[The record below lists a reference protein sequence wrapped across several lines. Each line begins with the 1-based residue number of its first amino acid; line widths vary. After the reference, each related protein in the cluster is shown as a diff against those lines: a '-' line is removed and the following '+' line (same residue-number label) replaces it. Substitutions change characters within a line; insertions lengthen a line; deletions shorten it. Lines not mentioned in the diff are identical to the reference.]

1 MLHAHKS
8 DYYRPHCK
16 ACIYTGYLFSLIT
29 FFTFFTQ
36 LKYSKGNF
44 YNWAVMA
51 CSEHFTS
58 SCAVLRQL
66 PGGCKRGG
74 GLIGWSRSVALAT
87 AQGLVAL
94 PCGSNS
100 VICSPRGWRKQLLLS
115 NSVQADRHLNEST
128 LRTESELYCF
138 IGTACM
144 NVSTHSRVF
153 FPLSFLYTKYNCLFS
168 FTPRLK
174 GKLTH
179 NVTLTS
185 SIVVASMVAR
195 TDISCISP
203 IWDIDPRLYLNISA

>member
-1 MLHAHKS
+1 
-8 DYYRPHCK
+8 
-16 ACIYTGYLFSLIT
+16 
-29 FFTFFTQ
+29 
-36 LKYSKGNF
+36 
-44 YNWAVMA
+44 MA

-115 NSVQADRHLNEST
+115 DSVQADRHLNEST
-128 LRTESELYCF
+128 LRRESELYCF

-144 NVSTHSRVF
+144 NVSTHSKVF
-153 FPLSFLYTKYNCLFS
+153 PVVLFYTKYNCLFG
-168 FTPRLK
+168 FREK
-174 GKLTH
+174 GTLTH
-179 NVTLTS
+179 NVTLTR

-203 IWDIDPRLYLNISA
+203 IWDIDPRLYLNISV